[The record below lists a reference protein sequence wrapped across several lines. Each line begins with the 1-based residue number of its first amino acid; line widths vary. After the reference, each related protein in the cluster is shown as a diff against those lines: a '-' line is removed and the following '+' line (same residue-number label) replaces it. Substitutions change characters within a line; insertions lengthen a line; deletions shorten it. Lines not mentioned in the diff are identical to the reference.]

1 MEEIL
6 LNPNQSGFHPPDSCI
21 NQLVAITHE
30 IIEVFDCNPT
40 LEVRSVF
47 LDISKAFEKMWHE
60 GFLYKLRFMG
70 ILGELY
76 NLLGNYLLGRFQK
89 VILNGKT
96 STWRPVLTGAP
107 QGSILGPLLFLV
119 YINDL
124 PNKLK
129 SNAELFA
136 DDASLFTIVKGKNES
151 ANTLNNDLLLNAN
164 GILT

>member
-1 MEEIL
+1 MHEKNDKQLVGNYWPISLWPIFGKFFWKIFFNNIYHFLLEEIL

-60 GFLYKLRFMG
+60 GFLYKLRSMG

-119 YINDL
+119 
-124 PNKLK
+124 
-129 SNAELFA
+129 
-136 DDASLFTIVKGKNES
+136 
-151 ANTLNNDLLLNAN
+151 
-164 GILT
+164 

>member
-107 QGSILGPLLFLV
+107 QGSILGPLPFLV
-119 YINDL
+119 
-124 PNKLK
+124 
-129 SNAELFA
+129 
-136 DDASLFTIVKGKNES
+136 
-151 ANTLNNDLLLNAN
+151 
-164 GILT
+164 

>member
-1 MEEIL
+1 MHEKNDKQLVGNYRPISLLPIFRKFLWKIFFNNIYHFLLEEIL

-21 NQLVAITHE
+21 NQLIAITHE

-89 VILNGKT
+89 VILNGRT

-119 YINDL
+119 
-124 PNKLK
+124 
-129 SNAELFA
+129 
-136 DDASLFTIVKGKNES
+136 
-151 ANTLNNDLLLNAN
+151 
-164 GILT
+164 